1 MGDIS
6 LIASMISCRV
16 YLKCEKY
23 LKNQEKMLFTRV
35 SHHVAHRSTK
45 VKFLLYNQVRTKSVQ
60 NWKRPSMDEY
70 LGPKEPWER
79 ARARQDIKSNF
90 YFGSGLGFFGF
101 TLIFGYSTEMLG
113 TGNYPADHKAMKIV
127 NKAQKPA
134 QTVIEEEE
142 DEEDDDSSDSESVA
156 EFEPPVEDEV
166 DTEAEEIAK
175 LEAEEKAKAE
185 AEETARLE
193 AEAEAEAKAKAEAEE
208 KARLEAEAE
217 AKAEAEEK
225 ARLEAEAEAKAKA
238 EAEEKAN
245 LEAEAKAK
253 EEAEAQAK
261 AIAEAEAKAKLEAE
275 EQVEAEIEETVES
288 PKSTIEVIL
297 NETNNIVQDI
307 PEKNCG
313 EN

>member
-45 VKFLLYNQVRTKSVQ
+45 VKFLLYNQVRAKSVQ

-79 ARARQDIKSNF
+79 ARARQDIKSNY

-156 EFEPPVEDEV
+156 EIEPPVEDEV
-166 DTEAEEIAK
+166 DTEAEEKAK

-185 AEETARLE
+185 AEKTARLE
-193 AEAEAEAKAKAEAEE
+193 AEAEAEAKEEAEE
-208 KARLEAEAE
+208 KTRLEAEAE
-217 AKAEAEEK
+217 AKAKAEAEAEAEEK

-238 EAEEKAN
+238 EAEEKAK
-245 LEAEAKAK
+245 LEAEAKDD
-253 EEAEAQAK
+253 
-261 AIAEAEAKAKLEAE
+261 LETHA
-275 EQVEAEIEETVES
+275 
-288 PKSTIEVIL
+288 
-297 NETNNIVQDI
+297 
-307 PEKNCG
+307 
-313 EN
+313 

>member
-156 EFEPPVEDEV
+156 EIEPPVEDEV
-166 DTEAEEIAK
+166 DTEAEEKAK
-175 LEAEEKAKAE
+175 LEAEEKA
-185 AEETARLE
+185 RP
-193 AEAEAEAKAKAEAEE
+193 EAEAEAKAKAEAD
-208 KARLEAEAE
+208 
-217 AKAEAEEK
+217 EK

-238 EAEEKAN
+238 EAE
-245 LEAEAKAK
+245 AK

-261 AIAEAEAKAKLEAE
+261 ALAEAEAKTKLEAE
-275 EQVEAEIEETVES
+275 EQVEEQVEAEAVES
-288 PKSTIEVIL
+288 PKSTIEVFL

-307 PEKNCG
+307 PEKIV
-313 EN
+313 EKIEEVPHVIQEQILVSAP

>member
-45 VKFLLYNQVRTKSVQ
+45 VKFLLYNQVRAKSVQ

-134 QTVIEEEE
+134 QTVIEEEDE
-142 DEEDDDSSDSESVA
+142 EEDDDSSDSESVA
-156 EFEPPVEDEV
+156 EIEPPVEDEV
-166 DTEAEEIAK
+166 DT
-175 LEAEEKAKAE
+175 EAEEKAKAE

-193 AEAEAEAKAKAEAEE
+193 VEAEAEVK
-208 KARLEAEAE
+208 

-238 EAEEKAN
+238 EAEAEEKAR
-245 LEAEAKAK
+245 LEA
-253 EEAEAQAK
+253 EAEAQAK
-261 AIAEAEAKAKLEAE
+261 VIAEAEAEAKAKLEAE
-275 EQVEAEIEETVES
+275 EEERLRLEAEA
-288 PKSTIEVIL
+288 KA
-297 NETNNIVQDI
+297 
-307 PEKNCG
+307 K
-313 EN
+313 